1 MGTHTTT
8 TTMSKTNVNFGDLHT
23 LHDIPENQAVA
34 GPTLQLP
41 AVGTFAQY
49 RKRKAE
55 KMESRKLLK
64 KLREEEKHEEEWGEI
79 EVEVGEEFEGVMSWG
94 DSDSDEED

>member
-8 TTMSKTNVNFGDLHT
+8 TTMSKTNVMHI
-23 LHDIPENQAVA
+23 LHDIPENQVVA
-34 GPTLQLP
+34 GGPTLQLP

-55 KMESRKLLK
+55 KMESRKMLK